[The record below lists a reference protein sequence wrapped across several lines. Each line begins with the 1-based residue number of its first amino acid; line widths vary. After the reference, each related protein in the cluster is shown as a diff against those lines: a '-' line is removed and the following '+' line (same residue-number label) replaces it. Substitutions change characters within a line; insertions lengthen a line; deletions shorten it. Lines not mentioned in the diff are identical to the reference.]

1 MAKLSYAWLLALTVW
16 TFESQTAVALL
27 VGKRRPII
35 PFIGRGAISSSAAKL
50 QLRASNNIHA
60 NNDEADDADDIK
72 VVQGNSPFYSAAQS
86 FGNLVFT
93 SGQVGFAPGTR
104 TLVEGG
110 IGPQTRQTLENLK
123 AVLEETGVASLD
135 QVMKTT
141 CYLEDIADYDAFNQV
156 YLEYFSKE
164 VKPARVCFG
173 PGGLPL
179 GALVE
184 IDAIAVSSS

>member
-1 MAKLSYAWLLALTVW
+1 MAKLSYAWLLALTVG

-50 QLRASNNIHA
+50 QRHASNNIDA
-60 NNDEADDADDIK
+60 NNEADDDIK

-123 AVLEETGVASLD
+123 AVLEESGVASLD

-156 YLEYFSKE
+156 YLEFFSKE